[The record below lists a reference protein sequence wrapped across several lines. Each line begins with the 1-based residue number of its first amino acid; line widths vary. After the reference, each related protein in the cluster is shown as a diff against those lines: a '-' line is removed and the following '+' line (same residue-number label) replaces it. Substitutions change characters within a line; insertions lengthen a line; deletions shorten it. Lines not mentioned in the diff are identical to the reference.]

1 MHLKLS
7 TLNYYPY
14 LNYSDESKSIKLS
27 TSPVTVYTTNEPT
40 LSIRKNHLG
49 INSQDLSDED
59 LLKIIALSQGRS
71 LITLKYELNEL
82 IFNLG
87 QALVQNIIL
96 SDESD

>member
-1 MHLKLS
+1 M
-7 TLNYYPY
+7 
-14 LNYSDESKSIKLS
+14 SDEIGNNNNIQNGDKKDDNPIQ
-27 TSPVTVYTTNEPT
+27 
-40 LSIRKNHLG
+40 LG
-49 INSQDLSDED
+49 INSQDLSDTD